1 MQAAMSRTVL
11 FFGDSNTRGYGAG
24 RERSFAK
31 VIAGALP
38 APLAAAWRVASAG
51 ADSDFRAIPPRLDAA
66 LAKHRPAILVCQCPT
81 GPLAYFVQYP
91 PWLARIRG
99 VYNAF
104 FQWRRERG
112 ITADLRRRPP
122 DQRTRREALYDGR
135 YVDTLYR
142 WRPASW
148 PITRHANRILAARY
162 GLVVKATR
170 ERYLELMARQRDRI
184 RAQTSAVV
192 LFLGPFPH
200 DESFYPGFGARV
212 RAWSEDLAALLHRP
226 AEGSTYLDVYRPL
239 TVESPGRYLLRDG
252 AHLTAEGHRRV
263 AHLIL
268 PTLVALMHEVG
279 AASAPGRGPASPDI
293 TDAPEG

>member
-1 MQAAMSRTVL
+1 MSRTVL

-24 RERSFAK
+24 RERSFAN
-31 VIAGALP
+31 VIAGGLP
-38 APLAAAWRVASAG
+38 EPLAAGWRVASAG
-51 ADSDFRAIPPRLDAA
+51 ADSDFRAIPPRFDAA
-66 LAKHRPAILVCQCPT
+66 LAKHRPAILVWQCPT
-81 GPLAYFVQYP
+81 GPLAYFVRYP
-91 PWLARIRG
+91 PWLARIRA

-112 ITADLRRRPP
+112 IVADLRRRPP
-122 DQRTRREALYDGR
+122 EQRTRRDALYDGR

-148 PITRHANRILAARY
+148 PVTRHANRILAARY

-184 RAQTSAVV
+184 RAQTSAPI
-192 LFLGPFPH
+192 LFVGPLPH

-212 RAWSEDLAALLHRP
+212 RAWSADLVALLHRP
-226 AEGSTYLDVYRPL
+226 SEGSTYLDVYRPL
-239 TVESPGRYLLRDG
+239 TVEGSGRYLLRDG
-252 AHLTAEGHRRV
+252 AHLTAEGHRRIADLV
-263 AHLIL
+263 L
-268 PTLVALMHEVG
+268 PTLVALMDEVEAAG
-279 AASAPGRGPASPDI
+279 VTARVAASAEI